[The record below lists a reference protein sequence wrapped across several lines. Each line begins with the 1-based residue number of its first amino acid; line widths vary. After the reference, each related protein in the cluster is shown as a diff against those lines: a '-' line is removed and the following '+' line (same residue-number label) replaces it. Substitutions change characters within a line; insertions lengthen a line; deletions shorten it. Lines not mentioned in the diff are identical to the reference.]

1 MEEWE
6 NTLKEIFNEIDDY
19 LEDMYGGLY
28 PLHPAR
34 KKRGE
39 TANKS
44 YDGLFNVGASFSAG
58 YGSEYGRGW
67 IFDIHISTLSDVS
80 EEIKEKIY
88 SDAVEILQALLA
100 EHYPD
105 RNIRVE
111 KDGTVFK
118 IFGDLK
124 ILFKKPD

>member
-6 NTLKEIFNEIDDY
+6 QTLKKIFDEIDDY

-34 KKRGE
+34 RKRGE

-58 YGSEYGRGW
+58 FGSEYGRGW
-67 IFDIHISTLSDVS
+67 VFDVHISTLSDVS
-80 EEIKEKIY
+80 PEIRDQIY
-88 SDAVEILQALLA
+88 NDAANRLAKLLA

-111 KDGTVFK
+111 KDGNVFK
-118 IFGDLK
+118 IFGDLELSYGK
-124 ILFKKPD
+124 NG

>member
-28 PLHPAR
+28 PLHPSR
-34 KKRGE
+34 SSRGA
-39 TANKS
+39 T
-44 YDGLFNVGASFSAG
+44 
-58 YGSEYGRGW
+58 
-67 IFDIHISTLSDVS
+67 H
-80 EEIKEKIY
+80 
-88 SDAVEILQALLA
+88 DAVRILQTLLS

-111 KDGTVFK
+111 KDGSVFK

-124 ILFKKPD
+124 ILYKKPD

>member
-28 PLHPAR
+28 QLHPAR
-34 KKRGE
+34 MKRGE
-39 TANKS
+39 TSNKA

-58 YGSEYGRGW
+58 FGSKYGRGW
-67 IFDIHISTLSDVS
+67 IFDIHLSTLQHVS
-80 EEIKEKIY
+80 SEIKEQIY
-88 SDAVEILQALLA
+88 RDAVDKLQKLL
-100 EHYPD
+100 EEKYPD
-105 RNIRVE
+105 RKIRVE
-111 KDGTVFK
+111 KDGQVFK

-124 ILFKKPD
+124 ILYKKPD